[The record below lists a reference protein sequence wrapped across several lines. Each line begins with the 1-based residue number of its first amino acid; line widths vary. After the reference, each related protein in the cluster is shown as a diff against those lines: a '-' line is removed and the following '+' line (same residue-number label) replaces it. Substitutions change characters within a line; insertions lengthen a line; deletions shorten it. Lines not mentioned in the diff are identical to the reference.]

1 MNEAITITWV
11 ETAPEEPLALF
22 AAWFAEAQAKEPND
36 PEAVALATVGADGQ
50 PSLRMVL
57 MRDHDERGFCFY
69 TNVESRKGVELLA
82 HPKAAL
88 LFHWKSLGRQVRIEG
103 PVERVSDAQA
113 DRYFASRHPQSRLGA
128 WASAQS
134 RPLESRDL
142 LLARVAAQAKL
153 FGDGPITR
161 PPYWSGFRIMHQR
174 IEFWQNGVHR
184 LHDRVVYSRDG
195 TLWRRQ
201 RLNP

>member
-1 MNEAITITWV
+1 MNQPTTMTWV
-11 ETAPEEPLALF
+11 ETAPDDPLALF
-22 AAWFAEAQAKEPND
+22 ATWFAEARASEPNE

-57 MRDHDERGFCFY
+57 MRDQDARGFCFY
-69 TNVESRKGVELLA
+69 TNAESRKGVELTA
-82 HPKAAL
+82 HPRAAM

-113 DRYFASRHPQSRLGA
+113 DAYFASRHPQSRLGA

-134 RPLESRDL
+134 RPLESRDV
-142 LLARVAAQAKL
+142 LLARVAEQAKR
-153 FGDGPITR
+153 FADGQIAR
-161 PPYWSGFRIMHQR
+161 PPYWTGFRLMHRR
-174 IEFWQNGVHR
+174 IEFWQNGLHR
-184 LHDRVVYSRDG
+184 LHDRVVYDREAG
-195 TLWRRQ
+195 AWRRQ